1 MSRIYKATISPNVS
15 GGNIEVRMSANSTY
29 QAKELIKQLP
39 YFKSFVRQPVLESED
54 NDNLNKISKLVKK
67 ANEKEQAKLAGIE

>member
-1 MSRIYKATISPNVS
+1 MIKIYKATITPNVS
-15 GGNIEVRMSANSTY
+15 GGNIEVKISANSTY

-39 YFKSFVRQPVLESED
+39 YFKSFVRQPVLESEES
-54 NDNLNKISKLVKK
+54 NNLNKINKLVKK